1 MNLEKRTNQIFIEL
15 INNPQLASKSLC
27 EKFDL
32 SRGQLNYALKKINES
47 LQDEKLGVIK
57 RTKNGR
63 FIIPNETLSY
73 FKGGDETLGEVKE
86 NYVFS
91 GKERVCLIELMLLSK
106 EDYLSLNHFIDELQ
120 VSRNT
125 ILRDLKET
133 NLDVSRHDLAL
144 KYTRKK
150 GYFIDGDEWN
160 KRQLL
165 SNVLSHLAEMY
176 NGIQFIIQFANLD
189 VDRIETFRK
198 RVELIEEDLNV
209 QFTDERLKIL
219 PLLIIL
225 LIRRAQKGRLI
236 SYSFKVNYRELADTK
251 EYLAADRVV
260 WDVDGISENERVYLT
275 LLLLTTNLSR
285 GDILSVKEINKMK
298 EALEEVIANF
308 EKIAGVSLE
317 NKEKLLERL
326 LVHMRPAYYRIKY
339 HLNLQTKYYQENKD
353 ANLFSLAYLVKEAS
367 GPLEDFFGQEIP
379 EAELFFISLFIG
391 SHIIESTEIIHPE
404 NRKKGI
410 IVCPN
415 GVSIAVLLENTLR
428 NLLPEI
434 DFIALMSAREFYQ
447 KEYEADFI
455 FSAVPLKTEK
465 HVFVVNSFLTE
476 QEKKQLRERVLQST
490 AAIQPRVVTP
500 EKVLAV
506 VKKYA
511 TITDEDQ
518 LYNELL
524 NLFTPKESKILSRK
538 RPRLVD
544 LLKGETIQLFE
555 EPIDWLTVLD
565 ELAQPLKRQQVINE
579 NYIEALK
586 EEMPTLPAY
595 TVLRNRI
602 VLPHTVPEAGA
613 LGVGISLG
621 ILKHPLTADDGSRIK
636 TVVLLGS
643 NDKDEHIDLIFELMS
658 LAGAKQIDQL
668 EQAKNEEE
676 VRAALLSF
684 NEEYWR

>member
-1 MNLEKRTNQIFIEL
+1 MNLEKRTNQIFVEL
-15 INNPQLASKSLC
+15 MNNPQIASKALC

-32 SRGQLNYALKKINES
+32 SRGQLNYALKKINDS
-47 LQDEKLGVIK
+47 LQDEKLGRIK

-63 FIIPNETLSY
+63 FIVPNDTLS
-73 FKGGDETLGEVKE
+73 FFRGSEEPLGEPQE

-91 GKERVCLIELMLLSK
+91 GKERIYLIELMLLSK
-106 EDYLSLNHFIDELQ
+106 EEYVSLNHFIDELQ

-133 NLDVSRHDLAL
+133 NLEIKRHDLVL
-144 KYTRKK
+144 KYTRQR

-165 SNVLSHLAEMY
+165 SDVLSHLAEMY
-176 NGIQFIIQFANLD
+176 NGLNVIIQFANLEQQM
-189 VDRIETFRK
+189 IETFRK
-198 RVELIEEDLNV
+198 RVELIEQDLEV

-236 SYSFKVNYRELADTK
+236 SYSFKINYRELADTK

-285 GDILSVKEINKMK
+285 GDILSAKEINKMK
-298 EALEEVIANF
+298 EALEGVIANF
-308 EKIAGVSLE
+308 EKIAGVNLE
-317 NKEKLLERL
+317 EKAKLLDRL

-367 GPLEDFFGQEIP
+367 GPLETFFGQEIP

-391 SHIIESTEIIHPE
+391 SHIVESTEIIHPE

-415 GVSIAVLLENTLR
+415 GISIAVLLENTLR

-434 DFIALMSAREFYQ
+434 DFVALMSTREFYQ
-447 KEYEADFI
+447 KDYEVDFI

-465 HVFVVNSFLTE
+465 KIFVVNSFLTE
-476 QEKKQLRERVLQST
+476 QEKKQLRERVLRST
-490 AAIQPRVVTP
+490 AAIQPGVVTP
-500 EKVLAV
+500 EKVITV

-511 TITDEDQ
+511 TVEDEDQ
-518 LYNELL
+518 LYSELV
-524 NLFTPKESKILSRK
+524 NLFTPKESKILKRK
-538 RPRLVD
+538 RPRLID
-544 LLKGETIQLFE
+544 MLKGETIQLFE
-555 EPIDWLTVLD
+555 EPTEWLTVLE
-565 ELAQPLKRQQVINE
+565 ELAQPLQRQNVINE
-579 NYIEALK
+579 HYVEALK
-586 EEMPTLPAY
+586 KEMPTLPAY

-613 LGVGISLG
+613 IGVGISLG
-621 ILKHPLTADDGSRIK
+621 ILKHALIADDGSRIK

-658 LAGAKQIDQL
+658 LAGAEQLDQL
-668 EQAKNEEE
+668 ERAKNKEE
-676 VRAALLSF
+676 VREALLSF
-684 NEEYWR
+684 NEDYWR